1 MGKKS
6 GKKKSQFQ
14 IFFDENKNELTKAL
28 KSLVNT
34 YPYVLNLS

>member
-28 KSLVNT
+28 NLMKMIQLKSGLQK
-34 YPYVLNLS
+34 